1 MIKKILEHR
10 FFKDS
15 FWTISALCILNV
27 TIQFI
32 IYPFLNHVLGAEQY
46 GNTLFLI
53 SIINIVSV
61 SIGISVNNRRM
72 VASADSETQNAEYN
86 LFLIIMS
93 ILLLPVSA
101 FLTVLFKMNMGALQI
116 LLFWVLMCMTTWRY
130 YADVEFRLKLN
141 YKGYFAYYLFISIG
155 YLLGM
160 ILFKATD
167 EWTLILLPG
176 ETAGLIYV
184 AWKGSIFKKAAISRR
199 AVKLFLEAVMYLI
212 ASQLLI
218 QLVFNADR
226 FVLKLL
232 SGGVAVTVYYIASL
246 MGKTRALLTTP
257 LNSVI
262 IGYLAKSRKEM
273 TAGRWTRIVGMCII
287 AGGVILLVCVAA
299 SHIVIRILYPSE
311 FDMAEPLF
319 MLANLAQIV
328 YFMTGILTTILLRY
342 VEERQQLNITLAYVI
357 AFAAIVLP
365 VTWKYKLWGFAYA
378 ILVVNT
384 FRFIYVFFVM
394 FKKIKGKKLR
404 TVRTDMSD
412 GQRR

>member
-1 MIKKILEHR
+1 MKRLPLPLVKMIARVTALCPRFVFALRYYRWSKKIIDWHNPRNLQEFSMCQLFSKEISLD
-10 FFKDS
+10 FFAMLADKVAVRN
-15 FWTISALCILNV
+15 FVKERIGEKYLNK
-27 TIQFI
+27 
-32 IYPFLNHVLGAEQY
+32 LY
-46 GNTLFLI
+46 GTWD
-53 SIINIVSV
+53 
-61 SIGISVNNRRM
+61 
-72 VASADSETQNAEYN
+72 SADKIDFKQ
-86 LFLIIMS
+86 
-93 ILLLPVSA
+93 LP
-101 FLTVLFKMNMGALQI
+101 
-116 LLFWVLMCMTTWRY
+116 
-130 YADVEFRLKLN
+130 
-141 YKGYFAYYLFISIG
+141 
-155 YLLGM
+155 
-160 ILFKATD
+160 
-167 EWTLILLPG
+167 
-176 ETAGLIYV
+176 
-184 AWKGSIFKKAAISRR
+184 
-199 AVKLFLEAVMYLI
+199 
-212 ASQLLI
+212 
-218 QLVFNADR
+218 DR

-246 MGKTRALLTTP
+246 MGKTIALLTTP

-394 FKKIKGKKLR
+394 FK
-404 TVRTDMSD
+404 
-412 GQRR
+412 